1 MPRVARTNGQR
12 FFLTYSQ
19 AADIC
24 QSELADFLHNL
35 ADADNWLELCQENH
49 QQEGIHYHV
58 VICFEDRF
66 QHPLDVFDFGGCHP
80 NIQPIKNGGPDLLRC
95 RHYLRKGENRRKED
109 EHSLK
114 EHKNTPCDY
123 TGEVIDRGQVPVYV
137 CEAGRFTWSDIL
149 SSSTD
154 TEDFLSLCKK
164 HRTAD
169 YVLRHQQLRDF
180 ADYEFSKV
188 TTYTPQF
195 PRESYIIPPDL
206 DEWVKEVFS
215 EVSFIPA
222 RSHEPPFVN

>member
-1 MPRVARTNGQR
+1 MPRLPRTNGQR

-19 AADIC
+19 AADVC
-24 QSELADFLHNL
+24 QSELADFLHAL
-35 ADADNWLELCQENH
+35 TEDNWLELCQENH

-58 VICFEDRF
+58 VICFEERF
-66 QHPLDVFDFGGCHP
+66 QHPLNIFDFDGCHP

-95 RHYLRKGENRRKED
+95 RHYLRKGPDRRKED
-109 EHSLK
+109 EHSIK
-114 EHKNTPCDY
+114 DHKSTPCDY
-123 TGEVIDRGQVPVYV
+123 TGEVIDRGEPPEYV
-137 CEAGRFTWSDIL
+137 CATGRLTWGDIL
-149 SSSTD
+149 EASTD
-154 TEDFLSLCKK
+154 TDSFLSLARQ

-180 ADYEFSKV
+180 AEYNFNKAP
-188 TTYTPQF
+188 TYTPEF

-222 RSHEPPFVN
+222 RSLEPPLF